1 MLNQLPQTFLEKMKY
16 LLEDEFEAFIKSY
29 EHAPYLGL
37 RVNTLKVTVEDF
49 LNMSSFLL
57 SPIAW
62 VNEGFYY
69 DKNDKPGKHPY
80 HEAGLY
86 YIQEPS
92 AMAVVEY
99 LEPEPGEKVLDL
111 CAAPGGKT
119 TQIASKMQQ
128 QGLIIANEIVP
139 SRAKVL
145 SHNVERMGIKNCI
158 VLNEKPE
165 RLADQFENFFDRVLV
180 DVPCSGEGMF
190 RKDPEVCTEWS
201 LEQVDACSRRQ
212 LHILEDASRML
223 RTGGRLVYSTCTFSP
238 EENEQVIAK
247 FVTKHPEFEIEQV
260 DVLPNFETG
269 RREWLQKED
278 AYVERTIR
286 IWPHRVK
293 GEGHYIAV
301 LRKTDG
307 AECLRTQKPV
317 KSKLSRKQLQEY
329 YAFATE
335 HLNKT
340 PEGIFQL
347 FGEQLYLVPSVMPS
361 LQGLKVVRPGLHLGA
376 IKKNRFEPA
385 HSLALALRAEEI
397 KRAVNFDV
405 DEIIPYLKGES
416 LSIDGEKGWY
426 VVQVNGYSIGWG
438 KWANGVLKNHYPKGL
453 RWM

>member
-1 MLNQLPQTFLEKMKY
+1 MLNQLPQAFVQKMNE
-16 LLEDEFEAFIKSY
+16 LLEDEFHDFIKSY
-29 EHAPYLGL
+29 EQTPHLGL
-37 RVNTLKVTVEDF
+37 RVNTLKVAVEDF
-49 LNMSSFLL
+49 LNL
-57 SPIAW
+57 SPFSLSPVAW
-62 VNEGFYY
+62 TREGFYY

-92 AMAVVEY
+92 AMAAVEY
-99 LEPEPGEKVLDL
+99 LQPEPGEKVLDL

-119 TQIASKMQQ
+119 TQIAAKMKQ
-128 QGLIIANEIVP
+128 QGLLIANEIVP

-145 SHNVERMGIKNCI
+145 SQNVERMGIQNCI

-165 RLADQFENFFDRVLV
+165 RLADQFEHFFDRVLV
-180 DVPCSGEGMF
+180 DAPCSGEGMF
-190 RKDPEVCTEWS
+190 RKDPDVLKEWS
-201 LEQVDACSRRQ
+201 LAQVEACSRRQ
-212 LHILEDASRML
+212 LYILEDASRML

-238 EENEQVIAK
+238 EENEQVIAE
-247 FVTKHPEFEIEQV
+247 FAAKHPEFEIESV
-260 DVLPNFETG
+260 ELLPGFEMG
-269 RREWLQKED
+269 RREWLQTED
-278 AYVERTIR
+278 AHVERTIR

-307 AECLRTQKPV
+307 AECWRAQKPV

-329 YAFATE
+329 YAFALE

-340 PEGIFQL
+340 PEGNFQL
-347 FGEQLYLVPSVMPS
+347 FGEQLYLIPSEMPS
-361 LQGLKVVRPGLHLGA
+361 LQGLKVIRPGLHLGS

-385 HSLALALRAEEI
+385 HSLALALRADEI
-397 KRAVNFDV
+397 KRTVNFGAE
-405 DEIIPYLKGES
+405 EIIPYLKGES
-416 LSIDGEKGWY
+416 LTIDGEKGWY
-426 VVQVNGYSIGWG
+426 AVQVDGYSIGWG